1 MAVKVII
8 HPGKKSEKEFK
19 EAVERYVRSWIFEKK
34 GEYEKEIKTM
44 GATRIRSDCNSNN
57 STIINA

>member
-19 EAVERYVRSWIFEKK
+19 EAVEKYVRSWIFEK
-34 GEYEKEIKTM
+34 GNYEKEIKTVDSAHI
-44 GATRIRSDCNSNN
+44 GSNRCNNHN
-57 STIINA
+57 TIINA

>member
-19 EAVERYVRSWIFEKK
+19 EAVEKYVRSWIFEKK
-34 GEYEKEIKTM
+34 GEYEKEIKTV
-44 GATRIRSDCNSNN
+44 GAARIGSDCNSNN